1 MEIAFA
7 VMLLLGCADD
17 TSVCEAAQEVAP
29 KYISIEACEQDIE
42 NKFLQ
47 DTRFPTLMAQCLEVP
62 ASQEAGPLAIDWQV
76 TNDGRLLA
84 NVVDSQRQYAGLK
97 VETTTD

>member
-1 MEIAFA
+1 MEITFA

-29 KYISIEACEQDIE
+29 KYVSIEACEQDIE

-47 DTRFPTLMAQCLEVP
+47 DTRFPTLMAQCLAVP
-62 ASQEAGPLAIDWQV
+62 ASQDAGPVAIDWQV
-76 TNDGRLLA
+76 TDDGRLLA

-97 VETTTD
+97 AETATD

>member
-1 MEIAFA
+1 MEITFA

-17 TSVCEAAQEVAP
+17 TSMCEAAQEVAP
-29 KYISIEACEQDIE
+29 KYVSVEACERDIE

-62 ASQEAGPLAIDWQV
+62 ESQGAGPVAIDWQV
-76 TNDGRLLA
+76 TDDGRLLA
-84 NVVDSQRQYAGLK
+84 NVVDSQRQFAGLE
-97 VETTTD
+97 VAPTTD